1 MISRRRFLELLGALG
16 LSTSLPAAGAQ
27 PPKGA
32 GEPDLRIAHFTD
44 LHVGA
49 DLLDPTLEPGS
60 SQRGLAH
67 AIRHA
72 QRQPHRPDFILQGGD
87 AIHDA
92 LGQPREQVERQWRAL
107 NEVFEAELALPIYHC
122 IGNHDIWGY
131 DLKASGTTG
140 DEPGWGKAWAMQTFG
155 LETPYYS
162 FDQGAWHFVVLDSI
176 QPDDEALYTAR
187 LDEEQFAWLE
197 ADLNSSAAK
206 PTLVLS
212 HAPILAACAF
222 FGGNNELRGD
232 WLVPSGLMHIDARR
246 LKDLLDDQPQV
257 KLCLSGHVHLLDQ
270 VRYNGVTYACDGAVS
285 GASWYGPN
293 QETEAGYAVVDLWN
307 DGQVSVEYVRY
318 LNETA

>member
-16 LSTSLPAAGAQ
+16 ISTGLPTAAAQ
-27 PPKGA
+27 PSKGA
-32 GEPDLRIAHFTD
+32 GDPDLRIAHLTD

-49 DLLDPTLEPGS
+49 DLLDPTLEPGT
-60 SQRGLAH
+60 SQRGLAR

-72 QRQPHRPDFILQGGD
+72 QNLPRRPDFILQGGD

-92 LGQPREQVERQWRAL
+92 LGQPREQVECQWRAL
-107 NEVFEAELALPIYHC
+107 KGVFRAELALPIYHC

-131 DLKASGTTG
+131 DLEASGTTG
-140 DEPGWGKAWAMQTFG
+140 DEPDWGKVWAMREFG
-155 LETPYYS
+155 LKTPYYS
-162 FDQGAWHFVVLDSI
+162 FDGGAWHFVVLDSI
-176 QPDDEALYTAR
+176 QQDDEAVYLAR

-197 ADLNSSAAK
+197 DDLTSNAAK
-206 PTLVLS
+206 PTLILS
-212 HAPILAACAF
+212 HAPVLAACAY

-232 WLVPSGLMHIDARR
+232 WQVPASLMHIDARR
-246 LKDLLDDQPQV
+246 LKDLLDDHKQI

-270 VRYNGVTYACDGAVS
+270 VLYNGVTYACSGAVS

-307 DGQVSVEYVRY
+307 DGRVSVQYVRY
-318 LNETA
+318 LDEVA

>member
-16 LSTSLPAAGAQ
+16 LASLPTAGAQ
-27 PPKGA
+27 PSKGA
-32 GEPDLRIAHFTD
+32 DDPALRIAHLTD

-49 DLLDPTLEPGS
+49 DLLDPTLESGT
-60 SQRGLAH
+60 SQRGLAR
-67 AIRHA
+67 AIRHV
-72 QRQPHRPDFILQGGD
+72 QSLPYRPDFILQGGD

-107 NEVFEAELALPIYHC
+107 SEVLEAELALPIYHC

-131 DLKASGTTG
+131 DLEASGTTG
-140 DEPGWGKAWAMQTFG
+140 NESDWGKTWALRAFG

-176 QPDDEALYTAR
+176 QPDDEEVYLAQ
-187 LDEEQFAWLE
+187 LDEAQLEWLE
-197 ADLNSSAAK
+197 IDLISNAAK
-206 PTLVLS
+206 PTLILS

-246 LKDLLDDQPQV
+246 LKDLLDEQPQV
-257 KLCLSGHVHLLDQ
+257 KLCLSGHVHLRDE
-270 VRYNGVTYACDGAVS
+270 VRYNGVTYACNGAVS
-285 GASWYGPN
+285 GASWYGSN

-307 DGQVSVEYVRY
+307 DGRVSVEYVRY
-318 LNETA
+318 SDGAV